1 MNTTKTIRMMAVA
14 ALAAVAATSC
24 GGGQKGASDEE
35 PILKDAFAG
44 KFLIGVAVNDNQVL
58 GRDSLAKEIIRKHF
72 NTIVAENV
80 MKSEEL
86 NPQKGVYNW
95 GPADRFVD
103 FGVENDMFVV
113 GHTLVWHS
121 QLAPWFPYDDNG
133 NYVSADTLRERMRT
147 YIHDVVGRY
156 KGRVKGW
163 DVVNE
168 VINDDGSYR
177 KSPFYEI
184 LGEEYIPYAFEL
196 AHEADPDAE
205 LYLNDYAMDK
215 PAKREAYVKLLNDL
229 KKRGLRVDAIG
240 MQSHAGMDYPD
251 FEEYEKSMEAF
262 IGTGTKVM
270 MTEWDMSA
278 LPSITQSANIADT
291 TAFRKEMNPYTD
303 GLPADVDSV
312 WNARMAAML
321 DIAMRHSD
329 DVIRINAWGVI
340 DRDSWKNYW
349 PMRGRTDYPLL
360 FDREYK
366 MKPFIRKAAE
376 AASKTTTND

>member
-1 MNTTKTIRMMAVA
+1 MNNTRSVRKL
-14 ALAAVAATSC
+14 ALAILAGAAVVSCVGNHSVATDD
-24 GGGQKGASDEE
+24 GE
-35 PILKDAFAG
+35 PVLKEAFAG
-44 KFLIGVAVNDNQVL
+44 KFLIGAAINDNQVS
-58 GRDSLAKEIIRKHF
+58 GKDSLSTELIRKHF

-80 MKSEEL
+80 MKSAEI

-95 GPADRFVD
+95 EPADRFVE
-103 FGVENDMFVV
+103 FGVDNGMFVV

-121 QLAPWFPYDDNG
+121 QLAPWFAYDDSG
-133 NYVSADTLRERMRT
+133 KYVSADTLRERMRT
-147 YIHDVVGRY
+147 YITDVVGRY

-196 AHEADPDAE
+196 AHAADPDAE
-205 LYLNDYAMDK
+205 LYLNDYGMDN
-215 PAKREAYVKLLNDL
+215 PAKREAYVRILNDL

-240 MQSHAGMDYPD
+240 MQSHAGMDYPNIA
-251 FEEYEKSMEAF
+251 EYEKSMEAF

-278 LPSITQSANIADT
+278 LPSVTQSANIADT
-291 TAFRKEMNPYTD
+291 TAFRKEMNPYTE

-312 WNARMAAML
+312 WNARMATML
-321 DIAMRHSD
+321 DIALRHSD
-329 DVIRINAWGVI
+329 DVVRVNAWGVT
-340 DRDSWKNYW
+340 DRDSWKNDW
-349 PMRGRTDYPLL
+349 PMKGRTDYPLL
-360 FDREYK
+360 FDRNYK
-366 MKPFIRKAAE
+366 MKPFIRRAAE
-376 AASKTTTND
+376 AAKK

>member
-24 GGGQKGASDEE
+24 GGGQKTAADEE

-95 GPADRFVD
+95 EPADRFVD

-133 NYVSADTLRERMRT
+133 NYVSPDTLRERMRT

-205 LYLNDYAMDK
+205 LYLNDYAMDN

-291 TAFRKEMNPYTD
+291 TAFRKEMNPYID

-312 WNARMAAML
+312 WNARMATML

-329 DVIRINAWGVI
+329 DVIRVNAWGVI
-340 DRDSWKNYW
+340 DRDSWKNSW

-376 AASKTTTND
+376 AASKPAATN

>member
-1 MNTTKTIRMMAVA
+1 MAVA

-24 GGGQKGASDEE
+24 GGGQKTAADEE

-72 NTIVAENV
+72 NAIVAENV

-121 QLAPWFPYDDNG
+121 QLADWFPYDDNG
-133 NYVSADTLRERMRT
+133 NYVSPDTLRERMRT

-205 LYLNDYAMDK
+205 LYLNDYAMDN

-291 TAFRKEMNPYTD
+291 TAFRKEMNPYTN

-312 WNARMAAML
+312 WNARMATML

-329 DVIRINAWGVI
+329 DVIRVNAWGVI

-376 AASKTTTND
+376 AASKTATND